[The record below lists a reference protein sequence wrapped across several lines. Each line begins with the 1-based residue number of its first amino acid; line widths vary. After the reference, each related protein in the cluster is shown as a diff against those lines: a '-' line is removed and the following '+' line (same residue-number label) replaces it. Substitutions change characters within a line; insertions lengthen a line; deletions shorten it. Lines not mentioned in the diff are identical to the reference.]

1 MVVIVNG
8 PGMGRND
15 VEVGRKTL
23 GKFFRKLGF
32 LEVAAKIIFYNEGV
46 KLLAEES
53 PFLADLTLL
62 EERGVELLACGT
74 CLDHFNLMEKL
85 KVGRATTMDEVV
97 DIMTKADKVVT
108 L

>member
-15 VEVGRKTL
+15 AEAGRKTL
-23 GKFFRKLGF
+23 GKFFRQLGF
-32 LEVAAKIIFYNEGV
+32 SAVAAKIIFYNEGV
-46 KLLAEES
+46 KHVAEDS

-62 EERGVELLACGT
+62 EERGVELLACSS

-85 KVGRATTMDEVV
+85 KVGRVTTMDEVV
-97 DIMTKADKVVT
+97 AIMTKADKVVT
-108 L
+108 V